1 MNSQIV
7 YKKEASLQEL
17 DAVAK
22 EILKLLPKSAIVFL
36 EGNLAA
42 GKTTLV
48 NKMAKQLGLRG
59 ATSPTFTLQQV
70 YGKNFFHYDFY
81 RSSFEE
87 IISIGIFDEFE
98 KEGLHFIEWPSK
110 ELKELLKEAG
120 MRLFVLEIT
129 PKENKRE
136 YKLKA
141 INA

>member
-17 DAVAK
+17 EVVAK
-22 EILKLLPKSAIVFL
+22 DIIKLLPKSAIVFL

-48 NKMAKQLGLRG
+48 NKMAQLLGFSG

-70 YGKNFFHYDFY
+70 YGNNFFHYDFY

-87 IISIGIFDEFE
+87 IMGMGIIDEFE

-110 ELKELLKEAG
+110 ELKELLKGAG
-120 MRLFVLEIT
+120 LKLFVLEIT
-129 PKENKRE
+129 PKKEKRE
-136 YKLKA
+136 YRLKA
-141 INA
+141 LNA